1 MVIGQ
6 QWVARVLV
14 VTWICGTILG
24 SAVFAS
30 ADEAGK
36 KLYQRDCQSCHGP
49 DGAGNAQLAKALQ
62 VTIPPITGATLKQK
76 DVTEMLH
83 IIADGKGKMPGF
95 AKKLSAEEQGQV
107 LEYMK
112 TLGPQ

>member
-1 MVIGQ
+1 MVRCR
-6 QWVARVLV
+6 QWVARLLV
-14 VTWICGTILG
+14 VTWLCGALLG

-49 DGAGNAQLAKALQ
+49 DGTGNAQLAKALQ
-62 VTIPPITGATLKQK
+62 VSIPPVTGAALKQK
-76 DVTEMLH
+76 DNAEILH
-83 IIADGKGKMPGF
+83 IIAEGKGKMPGF

-112 TLGPQ
+112 TLGQ